1 MLIWI
6 LDSES
11 GVKLLYKSLRDFKI
25 DGDISSGFLTVF
37 RQFFMIEFSEEIES
51 IELGGLR
58 WIYIYEN
65 KYKLLF
71 IAADNKRNTTAI
83 MRNRLEVIKN
93 AFIKEYKHVWEK
105 RGKTWDGNIR
115 TFHPFLETI
124 EDYYSQWEKVETIVP
139 LANFFDVLGIFQ
151 NIFITIRNIIEKR
164 MYSKS
169 REAILEKIETSL
181 LTINKSKKIQNKCE
195 LENISFST
203 EEWITIVD
211 SNLINCDKEAVIDYL
226 KKILSILVNSIK
238 SEKGAIK
245 CLKYFREEGI
255 FPYIL
260 NNIELLRDLNL
271 DMFLLNLFLLIG

>member
-11 GVKLLYKSLRDFKI
+11 GVKLLYTSLRDVNI

-65 KYKLLF
+65 NYKLLF

-93 AFIKEYKHVWEK
+93 AFIKEYKNVWEE

-115 TFHPFLETI
+115 TFYPFLETI
-124 EDYYSQWEKVETIVP
+124 ENYYNQWEKVETLVS
-139 LANFFDVLGIFQ
+139 LADFFDVLGIFQ

-169 REAILEKIETSL
+169 REAILEKIEASL
-181 LTINKSKKIQNKCE
+181 IAMNKSKKFQNRCE
-195 LENISFST
+195 LENITFST
-203 EEWITIVD
+203 EDWITIVD
-211 SNLINCDKEAVIDYL
+211 SNLIDCDKEIVIEYL
-226 KKILSILVNSIK
+226 KSILSILVNSIEIK
-238 SEKGAIK
+238 KGAIK
-245 CLKYFREEGI
+245 CLQYFREEGI

-271 DMFLLNLFLLIG
+271 DMFLLNLFLLIR